1 MTTYISI
8 TQIIIAVLIITLVL
22 LQQRGTGLGSAFGG
36 GDGGGGAYSTRRG
49 MQQKFYWATI
59 ALGVVFVGIA
69 MLQLFI

>member
-22 LQQRGTGLGSAFGG
+22 LQQRGTGLGAAFGGG
-36 GDGGGGAYSTRRG
+36 GDGGVYSTRRG

-59 ALGVVFVGIA
+59 VLGVAFVGMA
-69 MLQLFI
+69 MFQLFI